1 MVSSF
6 ISEFGHVLGDR
17 NRKGS
22 ITGALRTVQTSS
34 LEGDIDIL
42 MCLVRAY
49 IIARDTREVRPQHRH
64 AEGDNRMPV
73 FSRMFATFAEAW
85 TAGNFHYTE
94 EELIADIAA
103 DERLLNWVRE
113 RGLQSEVTDHPATPQ
128 GEELVEAVIM
138 QDNDRETIN
147 DHTVE
152 IEASSSQGEE
162 GSGSVHTSGMLMA
175 RRMRTGEEKEARKTY
190 ARQVRKTLRDAG
202 VPEMLGAM
210 VENEH
215 SCGCPLFWDTERGW
229 NWKCA
234 HCKPHSGWN
243 GEVREQIGSI
253 LEH

>member
-85 TAGNFHYTE
+85 TVGNFHYTE

-128 GEELVEAVIM
+128 GEELVEAAIT

-147 DHTVE
+147 
-152 IEASSSQGEE
+152 
-162 GSGSVHTSGMLMA
+162 
-175 RRMRTGEEKEARKTY
+175 
-190 ARQVRKTLRDAG
+190 
-202 VPEMLGAM
+202 
-210 VENEH
+210 EH
-215 SCGCPLFWDTERGW
+215 R
-229 NWKCA
+229 
-234 HCKPHSGWN
+234 
-243 GEVREQIGSI
+243 
-253 LEH
+253 